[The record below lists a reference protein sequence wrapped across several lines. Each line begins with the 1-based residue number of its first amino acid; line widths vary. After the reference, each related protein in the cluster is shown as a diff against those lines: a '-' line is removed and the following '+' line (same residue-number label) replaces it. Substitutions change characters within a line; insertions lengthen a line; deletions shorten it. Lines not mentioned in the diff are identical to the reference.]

1 MHAVAG
7 DLRGTL
13 LDYRKRHQA
22 GHAGA
27 RNPCADCPPQA
38 AALGPAC
45 YSGLSGA
52 IGAGREKPR
61 RRPFARLTR
70 GGPATLPPY
79 AIPVSVWRG
88 RIGRTPVRS
97 VVKRQAAPSPWTS
110 SGAGA
115 ACINAETC
123 PSVRVAACINA
134 APAPLFAAQPAST
147 QCQTHCSRRSR
158 LKFFAEAFFQ
168 KGWSAANESFLPSFF
183 QKGRRG
189 L

>member
-70 GGPATLPPY
+70 GGPATLPLCYPRLCLARSY
-79 AIPVSVWRG
+79 RAHAGAFCGKTSSRPWPMDQLRG
-88 RIGRTPVRS
+88 R
-97 VVKRQAAPSPWTS
+97 
-110 SGAGA
+110 
-115 ACINAETC
+115 
-123 PSVRVAACINA
+123 
-134 APAPLFAAQPAST
+134 
-147 QCQTHCSRRSR
+147 CS
-158 LKFFAEAFFQ
+158 LHKC
-168 KGWSAANESFLPSFF
+168 
-183 QKGRRG
+183 
-189 L
+189 

>member
-52 IGAGREKPR
+52 IGAGRE
-61 RRPFARLTR
+61 
-70 GGPATLPPY
+70 
-79 AIPVSVWRG
+79 
-88 RIGRTPVRS
+88 
-97 VVKRQAAPSPWTS
+97 QAAAVPLFAPH
-110 SGAGA
+110 GAGA
-115 ACINAETC
+115 GGG
-123 PSVRVAACINA
+123 PPLMLS
-134 APAPLFAAQPAST
+134 PPLFGAVVSGA
-147 QCQTHCSRRSR
+147 RRCV
-158 LKFFAEAFFQ
+158 L
-168 KGWSAANESFLPSFF
+168 W
-183 QKGRRG
+183 
-189 L
+189 

>member
-70 GGPATLPPY
+70 GGPATLPLCYPRLCL
-79 AIPVSVWRG
+79 A
-88 RIGRTPVRS
+88 RS
-97 VVKRQAAPSPWTS
+97 YRAHAGAFCGKTS
-110 SGAGA
+110 SRPWPMDPPPGQVQPYKRSAQPAICGT
-115 ACINAETC
+115 ACMNAETC
-123 PSVRVAACINA
+123 PTVCGAA
-134 APAPLFAAQPAST
+134 
-147 QCQTHCSRRSR
+147 
-158 LKFFAEAFFQ
+158 
-168 KGWSAANESFLPSFF
+168 G
-183 QKGRRG
+183 
-189 L
+189 

>member
-38 AALGPAC
+38 AAAPLCAPHKGR
-45 YSGLSGA
+45 
-52 IGAGREKPR
+52 AGDP
-61 RRPFARLTR
+61 
-70 GGPATLPPY
+70 PPY

-97 VVKRQAAPSPWTS
+97 VVKRQAAPGPWTS

-123 PSVRVAACINA
+123 PSVRGAACKNTGTRPAVRGA
-134 APAPLFAAQPAST
+134 A
-147 QCQTHCSRRSR
+147 
-158 LKFFAEAFFQ
+158 E
-168 KGWSAANESFLPSFF
+168 
-183 QKGRRG
+183 
-189 L
+189 

>member
-52 IGAGREKPR
+52 IGAGREQAAAAPLCAPHKGRAGDP
-61 RRPFARLTR
+61 
-70 GGPATLPPY
+70 PPY

-97 VVKRQAAPSPWTS
+97 VVKRQAAPGPWTS

-123 PSVRVAACINA
+123 PSVRGAACKNTGTRPAVRGA
-134 APAPLFAAQPAST
+134 A
-147 QCQTHCSRRSR
+147 
-158 LKFFAEAFFQ
+158 E
-168 KGWSAANESFLPSFF
+168 
-183 QKGRRG
+183 
-189 L
+189 

>member
-70 GGPATLPPY
+70 GGPAPLPPMLSPSLFG
-79 AIPVSVWRG
+79 A
-88 RIGRTPVRS
+88 
-97 VVKRQAAPSPWTS
+97 VV
-110 SGAGA
+110 SGA
-115 ACINAETC
+115 
-123 PSVRVAACINA
+123 
-134 APAPLFAAQPAST
+134 
-147 QCQTHCSRRSR
+147 RRCV
-158 LKFFAEAFFQ
+158 L
-168 KGWSAANESFLPSFF
+168 W
-183 QKGRRG
+183 
-189 L
+189 

>member
-61 RRPFARLTR
+61 RRPLRASQGAGRR
-70 GGPATLPPY
+70 PSPY

-97 VVKRQAAPSPWTS
+97 VVKRQAAPGPWTS

-123 PSVRVAACINA
+123 PSVCGAACKNTGTRPAVRGA
-134 APAPLFAAQPAST
+134 A
-147 QCQTHCSRRSR
+147 
-158 LKFFAEAFFQ
+158 E
-168 KGWSAANESFLPSFF
+168 
-183 QKGRRG
+183 
-189 L
+189 